1 MCLLVWSNPMVSSST
16 GIFNL
21 FLFFSWA
28 SLWRKRPHEQWK
40 WKMCKTDLWVTGLQP
55 NSELPHTWRISL
67 CLCSLSLLELGAQ
80 TLAFSRCWLQQQV
93 KDLWSRFWRGYL
105 CFFFFPSLNWY
116 RVLCVSLNGFNWQK
130 LPGATERNCWQIN
143 HLCDPKKDAMEE
155 NKCPSFIWK
164 LAFGTEVTWKWSS
177 WGMVLLVC
185 LSKSLA
191 CRFGLGPQCS
201 FSGKQQPPSPQQW
214 LLSYF
219 FRVVSQ
225 LISFDNCVSLWLS
238 GG

>member
-1 MCLLVWSNPMVSSST
+1 MSHRATAKQWTPPYVEDFTLLVFTVPSRAWCTNS
-16 GIFNL
+16 GIFKVL
-21 FLFFSWA
+21 IATASERLMRQVLERIFMLFF
-28 SLWRKRPHEQWK
+28 
-40 WKMCKTDLWVTGLQP
+40 
-55 NSELPHTWRISL
+55 
-67 CLCSLSLLELGAQ
+67 
-80 TLAFSRCWLQQQV
+80 FS
-93 KDLWSRFWRGYL
+93 
-105 CFFFFPSLNWY
+105 SLNWY

-130 LPGATERNCWQIN
+130 LPGATERSCWQIN

-191 CRFGLGPQCS
+191 CRFGLGPQCG